1 MTNAVG
7 RPIAPLVLS
16 ADEWSRSKGP
26 LLVSRGIVNERSVFG
41 DDPVK

>member
-16 ADEWSRSKGP
+16 ADERTY
-26 LLVSRGIVNERSVFG
+26 LERQG
-41 DDPVK
+41 DVVWLDHYQSAVGLS